1 MFLPQILYGKT
12 ILISGLYPITKRP
25 PLNGPQI
32 SILDWD
38 FKLNLFYT
46 ATHHKPRWWIAST
59 IDHFRLQ
66 DLLCWTPN
74 RALTERLLDT
84 PAANANVLT
93 GSDPTPP
100 TPTPASLSL
109 WEVLLTR
116 SICSLKKDLNKS
128 AWINYC
134 NFFYSRIILM
144 LRTAG

>member
-1 MFLPQILYGKT
+1 MKIWSTWSGLLHFRCTHEWDILNLIRASLSLMFLPQILYGKT

-74 RALTERLLDT
+74 RALTEGLLDT

-93 GSDPTPP
+93 GSD
-100 TPTPASLSL
+100 LQ
-109 WEVLLTR
+109 
-116 SICSLKKDLNKS
+116 
-128 AWINYC
+128 
-134 NFFYSRIILM
+134 
-144 LRTAG
+144 